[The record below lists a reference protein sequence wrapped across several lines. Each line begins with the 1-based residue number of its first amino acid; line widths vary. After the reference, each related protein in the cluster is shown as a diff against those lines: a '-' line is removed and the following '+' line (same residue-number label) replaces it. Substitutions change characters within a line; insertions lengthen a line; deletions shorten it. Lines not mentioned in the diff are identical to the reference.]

1 MRGNFITPRNGSLNA
16 NYKDGRKG
24 TRLYSIY
31 RNMRTRCYNKNTTSY
46 KYYGARGITVC
57 NDWLNDYKSFSDW
70 AMSNGYRDDLTLDRI
85 NYDKGYSPDNCRWV
99 TTKVQS
105 NNTRRNHYVTLNGIT
120 KTLKEW
126 SEFYNINYRTVRDR
140 LIRGWNYYDALTKEV
155 VK

>member
-1 MRGNFITPRNGSLNA
+1 MRGNFITPRNGSLNS

-46 KYYGARGITVC
+46 KDYGARGITVC
-57 NDWLNDYKSFSDW
+57 DEWLNDYKLFSDW

-140 LIRGWNYYDALTKEV
+140 LVRGWNYYDALTKEV